1 MRATTRTLT
10 RLVGAHLGIDSVP
23 YAARLVRTGDMLR
36 SNEEADEFDAAA
48 LLAAILAAPVP
59 EMAVDALDTLG
70 ESTLGP
76 ATWTPTG
83 ILAALQPAG
92 VEVLRESDRLL
103 LPVSPVD
110 LLVELILMPQGDI
123 RLAELMVEV
132 GGWSA
137 KIELLDGDCLFS
149 GRCLRASYKHPDAYR
164 RTGLKRYRELPI
176 EIIGAV
182 AELLKPTG
190 ARPAISIYPHL
201 SVVH

>member
-123 RLAELMVEV
+123 RLAGLWSRSAAGPPRSSCSMATAFSAV
-132 GGWSA
+132 GV
-137 KIELLDGDCLFS
+137 C
-149 GRCLRASYKHPDAYR
+149 GRATST
-164 RTGLKRYRELPI
+164 RT
-176 EIIGAV
+176 
-182 AELLKPTG
+182 PTG
-190 ARPAISIYPHL
+190 GPA
-201 SVVH
+201 